1 MSTPKCNQLGTVGV
15 CVQPLSALYS
25 LPLAK
30 PVVSDNHVPR
40 NRATLSGLTLG
51 GPLGL
56 WVVTFEDCRSSG
68 VVWGDIETVSFDD
81 VGGNRAPG
89 SLEKM
94 VGELGEVGEIAWL
107 LHPVDGI
114 SDGSSDVWDDER
126 KEGNDGNKGGL
137 HVGFCFS
144 EKKVLLKRSFEE
156 EEALFLNTKCI
167 LYKEGLVEEIVVGTR
182 RPKDRYSGKDGGKS
196 EVVVVESKM

>member
-15 CVQPLSALYS
+15 PGVPLGALYS

-30 PVVSDNHVPR
+30 PIVSDNHVPR

-56 WVVTFEDCRSSG
+56 WVVIFEDCRSSG
-68 VVWGDIETVSFDD
+68 VGGSDIETVSFDD

-114 SDGSSDVWDDER
+114 SDGPGDGGNDET
-126 KEGNDGNKGGL
+126 KEGDDGNNGGL
-137 HVGFCFS
+137 HFVFFL
-144 EKKVLLKRSFEE
+144 KFFLLKRLFEK
-156 EEALFLNTKCI
+156 EEALFLNTKCV
-167 LYKEGLVEEIVVGTR
+167 LYEEG
-182 RPKDRYSGKDGGKS
+182 
-196 EVVVVESKM
+196 